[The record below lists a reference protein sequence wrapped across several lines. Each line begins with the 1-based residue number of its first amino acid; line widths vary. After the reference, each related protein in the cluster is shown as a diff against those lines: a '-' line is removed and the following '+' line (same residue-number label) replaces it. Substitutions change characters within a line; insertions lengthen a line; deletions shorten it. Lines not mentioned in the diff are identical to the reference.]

1 MKRIIALSVL
11 VTFMTMTAFGQ
22 GNPLFSNEETSVDS
36 MIEIT
41 LDTIRDVHEIP
52 TDTNALIQGNSKGV
66 LLQNTKIQKQIRDYI
81 AQLSHRLK
89 DEGDGFAVFWIL
101 LFSFLYGIAHSL
113 GPGHNKVVVFS
124 YFLSEKP
131 KIKDGILMGNLAA
144 FIHALS
150 GLTVALVILFVIKET
165 TSSTF
170 DQSELTRISM
180 LISFGMIVI
189 IGGFMLYHHIMNFR
203 VKLHDEVNTPS
214 LKVVPMAFAVG
225 IIPCPG
231 TIILV
236 TFLATMGFLQ
246 LSIFAALFMALGMGF
261 TISLIGVL
269 TILMKK
275 GITRFL
281 NNDEG
286 KVLKLQK
293 VLSIIGAVLIMTF
306 GMLFFL
312 GAW

>member
-1 MKRIIALSVL
+1 MAMAV
-11 VTFMTMTAFGQ
+11 FGQ
-22 GNPLFSNEETSVDS
+22 GNPLFSNEETTVDS

-41 LDTIRDVHEIP
+41 LDTIRDVNEIP
-52 TDTNALIQGNSKGV
+52 RDTTVLVYGNSKG
-66 LLQNTKIQKQIRDYI
+66 LLLRNTKMQKQIREYI

-89 DEGDGFAVFWIL
+89 DEGDGLIMFWIL

-131 KIKDGILMGNLAA
+131 KIKDGIIMGNLAA
-144 FIHALS
+144 FIHAFS

-180 LISFGMIVI
+180 LISFGMIVL
-189 IGGFMLYHHIMNFR
+189 IGGFMLYHHIMNYR
-203 VKLHDEVNTPS
+203 VKSYEIVNKQS
-214 LKVVPMAFAVG
+214 LRVLPMAFAVG

-236 TFLATMGFLQ
+236 TFLATMGFLK

-286 KVLKLQK
+286 KILKLQK
-293 VLSIIGAVLIMTF
+293 LLSMIGAVLIILF
-306 GMLFFL
+306 GLLFFI

>member
-1 MKRIIALSVL
+1 
-11 VTFMTMTAFGQ
+11 MTAFGQ
-22 GNPLFSNEETSVDS
+22 GNPLFSNEETGVDS

-41 LDTIRDVHEIP
+41 LDTIRDVNEIP
-52 TDTNALIQGNSKGV
+52 TDTLVSIDSNSRG
-66 LLQNTKIQKQIRDYI
+66 LLLRNTKIQKEIREYI

-89 DEGDGFAVFWIL
+89 DEGDGLAIFWIL

-131 KIKDGILMGNLAA
+131 KIKDGIIMGNLAA

-170 DQSELTRISM
+170 DQSELTHISM
-180 LISFGMIVI
+180 LISFGMIVF
-189 IGGFMLYHHIMNFR
+189 IGGFMLYHNITNYR
-203 VKLHDEVNTPS
+203 IKSHDIVSKPS
-214 LKVVPMAFAVG
+214 LKVLPMAFAVG

-236 TFLATMGFLQ
+236 TFLATMGFLK
-246 LSIFAALFMALGMGF
+246 LSIFVIAM
-261 TISLIGVL
+261 V
-269 TILMKK
+269 
-275 GITRFL
+275 IT
-281 NNDEG
+281 
-286 KVLKLQK
+286 
-293 VLSIIGAVLIMTF
+293 LS
-306 GMLFFL
+306 
-312 GAW
+312 